1 MKKHSTALAIR
12 ERRMK
17 ITMKCHLTCIR
28 MATTQKRRE
37 RKRMAGEGEGKGREG
52 EDRMKDDRKGG
63 SKGGKMENNNKDV
76 EKLESL
82 YTGDGNMKWCSP
94 CGKRYG
100 SCSEN
105 QKQ

>member
-1 MKKHSTALAIR
+1 
-12 ERRMK
+12 
-17 ITMKCHLTCIR
+17 
-28 MATTQKRRE
+28 
-37 RKRMAGEGEGKGREG
+37 
-52 EDRMKDDRKGG
+52 
-63 SKGGKMENNNKDV
+63 MENNNKDV
-76 EKLESL
+76 EKPESL

>member
-1 MKKHSTALAIR
+1 MPSHMHQDGHYPKKKR
-12 ERRMK
+12 EEK
-17 ITMKCHLTCIR
+17 D
-28 MATTQKRRE
+28 
-37 RKRMAGEGEGKGREG
+37 GGGKEREG
-52 EDRMKDDRKGG
+52 EEGRKEDRKGG

-76 EKLESL
+76 EKPESL

-105 QKQ
+105 QKE